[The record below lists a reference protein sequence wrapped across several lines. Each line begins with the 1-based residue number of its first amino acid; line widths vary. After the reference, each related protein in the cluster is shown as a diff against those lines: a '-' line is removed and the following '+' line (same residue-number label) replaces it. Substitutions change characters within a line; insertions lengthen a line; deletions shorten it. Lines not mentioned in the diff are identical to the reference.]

1 MSAFIYL
8 KDSSDIFRTLDASL
22 PTSADVTNPIGEASG
37 FPFDNLQSSDITEL
51 WMSPPATPGDPSAY
65 ELNIDLGA
73 GVSWDFVAW
82 INHDF
87 PSTGVYGFKSGPTA
101 PASALTDAFTWREHD
116 MYFRTT
122 STRTH
127 RYLQLTIQ
135 ISTDFQISAGRLL
148 IGLSTV
154 ATVPPKYGWDIS
166 FKSKASDNRS
176 AFNVKHIDVYCEYH
190 QFSFP
195 FIQTANAAAV
205 TFWTFLKS
213 LQGMKNWF
221 FLVPDSTE
229 YDGYVVRQM
238 SQPTRTRDYY
248 NRFEDVICE
257 EESRGVRIAE

>member
-8 KDSSDIFRTLDASL
+8 TDQADLFRSLDPA
-22 PTSADVTNPIGEASG
+22 TQIGNAIG
-37 FPFDNLQSSDITEL
+37 FAGDGFETENLQTSDITEL
-51 WMSPPATPGDPSAY
+51 WMSPAATPGDPSYY
-65 ELNIDLGA
+65 ELAIDLGA
-73 GVSWDFVAW
+73 SPVSWDFVAW

-87 PSTGVYGFKSGPTA
+87 PSTGAYRVRSGATGA
-101 PASALTDAFTWREHD
+101 YELHTDAFTWREHD
-116 MYFRTT
+116 MYFRATT
-122 STRTH
+122 PRSDRH
-127 RYLQLTIQ
+127 ISLGIQ
-135 ISTDFQISAGRLL
+135 ISTDFQISAGRVLV
-148 IGLSTV
+148 GLSTV

-190 QFSFP
+190 QFNFP

-248 NRFEDVICE
+248 NKFEDVICE